1 MNNNKLDIVNL
12 VKSQSYLTSLPLSD
26 NRNKNQIKLNCQN
39 RNTYIEEIYAIVVTK
54 STPEKIYR
62 KKFIIFNYI
71 FK

>member
-12 VKSQSYLTSLPLSD
+12 VKSQSYLTSLALSD